1 LDNATLSG
9 VLDLLGTRELR
20 PHKGLGQ
27 NFLIDKNILQ
37 NIVSA
42 AGITGDDVVLEIG
55 SGLGALTLF
64 LADVA
69 SRVITVEIDKK
80 LIPILRDIFAE
91 RPNITLLPG
100 DVLEFDWEHDFIR
113 FLNDPRDR
121 LVICANLP
129 YYITSPIIFK
139 ILENRHRVRQAVL
152 MVQQEVAERLVAAPG
167 TRDYSLL
174 TVMVARLAEVQMVTR
189 VSRRCFYPSPD
200 VDSAVI
206 RLIPYIAPRV
216 GVESEEVF
224 NRLVRAIFQSRRK
237 TLLNSLVNNGL
248 IGRDTAIRV
257 LESLGID
264 PRRRGETLSVEEIAR
279 IANKL

>member
-1 LDNATLSG
+1 MDNATLSG